1 MALELRRIP
10 FVSHL
15 VGTYSPYPNN
25 VIYNRAYFNESP
37 VEVVK
42 EQDKE
47 INKLA
52 TDAIIPSMP
61 GHVVQAFTLLKSSPE
76 AQVCNCIILSM
87 FFVHLIQMLQ

>member
-1 MALELRRIP
+1 
-10 FVSHL
+10 
-15 VGTYSPYPNN
+15 
-25 VIYNRAYFNESP
+25 

-47 INKLA
+47 FNKQA

-76 AQVCNCIILSM
+76 AQVCAMAPCKHTALLIWGNQL
-87 FFVHLIQMLQ
+87 FVTL